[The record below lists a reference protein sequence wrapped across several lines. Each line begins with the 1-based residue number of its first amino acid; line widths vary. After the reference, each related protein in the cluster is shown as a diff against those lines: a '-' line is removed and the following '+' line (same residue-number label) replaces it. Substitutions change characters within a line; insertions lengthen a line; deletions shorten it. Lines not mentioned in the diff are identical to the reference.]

1 MTYRDSF
8 LSSHF
13 TSSWLSKFHR
23 LQHGVLSTLLF
34 TTEPSQH
41 LHLSKLPAVPTPTQ
55 AQRVFF
61 TQKPDWFI
69 KNILQIHFVTYLFK
83 FVQEPLFY
91 LGKTLVTM
99 VHRALPYS
107 APPWAAS
114 VLFTLLLSPDL
125 IFKQFIFMY
134 LLIYLLVSVDMSAL
148 TCVCGGQR
156 IMDVQESASRFIS
169 VSRLSCQAPAHTCW
183 AILPALPQLL
193 QLLLAILSRFVSSLQ
208 WRGRTQDCV
217 HSSQTS
223 ALPLSAP
230 AGPFS
235 LNTEYSLTCLAFSLI
250 HPSPPQHS
258 IHKNT
263 FLDHFN

>member
-1 MTYRDSF
+1 M
-8 LSSHF
+8 
-13 TSSWLSKFHR
+13 
-23 LQHGVLSTLLF
+23 
-34 TTEPSQH
+34 
-41 LHLSKLPAVPTPTQ
+41 PTQ

-69 KNILQIHFVTYLFK
+69 KNILQIHFVIYLFK

-156 IMDVQESASRFIS
+156 IMDVQELLLTSSQ

-183 AILPALPQLL
+183 AVLFC
-193 QLLLAILSRFVSSLQ
+193 FVSSLQ
-208 WRGRTQDCV
+208 WWGRTQDCV

-230 AGPFS
+230 AGPFP

-250 HPSPPQHS
+250 QPSPPQHS